1 MIPSECAASKL
12 RRTSWDQGLFYVV
25 LLLAAITWCDSCPA
39 VSGFG
44 ISPAVKHSDGKE
56 LTLGLRVFKV
66 EPVLVHDDVSSEV
79 KLSSVQECSLM
90 AIIGWQ

>member
-1 MIPSECAASKL
+1 MIPSECAASEL
-12 RRTSWDQGLFYVV
+12 RRTSLDQGLFYVV

-44 ISPAVKHSDGKE
+44 ISPPVKHSDGKE
-56 LTLGLRVFKV
+56 LTLGLRVFKI
-66 EPVLVHDDVSSEV
+66 EPVLHDDVSSEV
-79 KLSSVQECSLM
+79 KLSIVQECSLM